1 MAIDTKRYKDRL
13 QKSKPNINLVPLLD
27 VIFTI
32 MIFLLVMLSQQPA
45 DTPDNYTQA
54 QISAK
59 PTASSGTSE
68 YYLIPLDGL
77 HKVTVNGA
85 DKSEYIRDNSIAVH
99 TRVMDEGQILIDS
112 SSGTITIQSP
122 NDIADKAVKAPALG

>member
-13 QKSKPNINLVPLLD
+13 QQSKPNINLVPLLD

-45 DTPDNYTQA
+45 DTPDHYSQD

-59 PTASSGTSE
+59 PTSSSGTSE

-77 HKVTVNGA
+77 NKVTVNGV

-112 SSGTITIQSP
+112 GSGAITIQSP
-122 NDIADKAVKAPALG
+122 ENIADKAVKAPSLN